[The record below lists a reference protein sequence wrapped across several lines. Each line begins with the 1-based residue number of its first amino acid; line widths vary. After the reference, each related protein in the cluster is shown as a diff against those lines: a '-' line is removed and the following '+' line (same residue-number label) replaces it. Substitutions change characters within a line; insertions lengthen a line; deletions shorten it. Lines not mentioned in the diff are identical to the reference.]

1 MVCFF
6 VFVLC
11 FLFRCVVLRFCFFC
25 SALLVLWLDDS
36 IYRLFFPRCWVGCL
50 DVFVA

>member
-6 VFVLC
+6 GLVWFVFCFVLRCVFVS
-11 FLFRCVVLRFCFFC
+11 F
-25 SALLVLWLDDS
+25 ALLCLFCGGMIVS
-36 IYRLFFPRCWVGCL
+36 IVFFFPRCWVGCL